1 MRLLVAFPLF
11 LLASCSPPPA
21 PKKAQKQREPL
32 KPQILQFYVTPN
44 PIPPGEQ
51 AQLCWGT
58 EDAVKLELD
67 PPVEQIKPS
76 LARCTEVAPKATTT
90 YAVTATS
97 RDGLKAFAQ
106 ATLNV
111 DPSAAVRTGGRAVPM
126 LQSVTFSALSVRA
139 GEAVSICIDQRGA
152 SSVTLE
158 PGGLAFPKGTH
169 SCLVSTF
176 TRTTTVTITAKGPAG
191 NSDKESATITVR

>member
-1 MRLLVAFPLF
+1 MRLLVPSF
-11 LLASCSPPPA
+11 LLLLGACSAPP
-21 PKKAQKQREPL
+21 PKKAEKPREPV
-32 KPQILQFYVTPN
+32 KPQIVQFYVTPN

-58 EDAVKLELD
+58 EDAVKLDLD

-90 YAVTATS
+90 YSLTATS
-97 RDGLKAFAQ
+97 KDGLQAFGQ

-111 DPSAAVRTGGRAVPM
+111 DPRAKSGAARPSPL
-126 LQSVTFSALSVRA
+126 LQSVTFSALAVKA
-139 GEAVSICIDQRGA
+139 GEPVSICIDQRGA
-152 SSVTLE
+152 SAVMLD

-169 SCLVSTF
+169 ACLVSTF
-176 TRTTTVTITAKGPAG
+176 TRTTAVTITAKGPAG

>member
-1 MRLLVAFPLF
+1 MRSSVVFILL
-11 LLASCSPPPA
+11 LLAGCSAPPA
-21 PKKAQKQREPL
+21 AKKAEKPREPL

-58 EDAVKLELD
+58 EDAVTLELD
-67 PPVEQIKPS
+67 PPVEAIKPS

-90 YAVTATS
+90 YSLTAAS
-97 RDGLKAFAQ
+97 KDGLKAHAQ

-111 DPSAAVRTGGRAVPM
+111 DPAAATAGGRAVPM
-126 LQSVTFSALSVRA
+126 LQSVTFSSLAVKP
-139 GEAVSICIDQRGA
+139 GEPVSICVDQRGA
-152 SSVTLE
+152 SSVALD
-158 PGGLAFPKGTH
+158 PGGLAFPKGAH

-176 TRTTTVTITAKGPAG
+176 TKTATVTVTAKGPRG
-191 NSDKESATITVR
+191 NSDKETATITVR